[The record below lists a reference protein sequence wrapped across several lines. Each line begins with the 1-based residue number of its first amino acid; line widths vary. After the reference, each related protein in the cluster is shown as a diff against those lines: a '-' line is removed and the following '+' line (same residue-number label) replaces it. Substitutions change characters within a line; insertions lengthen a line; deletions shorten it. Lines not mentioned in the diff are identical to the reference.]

1 MEEIFYDSNE
11 VIDDLYDNLVNY
23 SEFWSVRDLLYASDY
38 IIDFLG
44 LKNREFE
51 KFCKN
56 RIRVWF

>member
-23 SEFWSVRDLLYASDY
+23 SEFWSVPDLLYASDY

-44 LKNREFE
+44 LKNRESLRNFVKTE
-51 KFCKN
+51 
-56 RIRVWF
+56 

>member
-23 SEFWSVRDLLYASDY
+23 SEFWSVCALLYASGY

-44 LKNREFE
+44 LKNREGLRNLVKIE
-51 KFCKN
+51 
-56 RIRVWF
+56 